1 MGLWPF
7 STLMRDT
14 AVRAEVESRDGTYD
28 IEGLL
33 QRLAT
38 PTYSGVSV
46 TQDTAPQLPA
56 VFKCWYTNSTFIGSL
71 PVDVFKKSGAARK
84 PYQDPLWLRPPN
96 VLQTLRE
103 FVAMTVV
110 SLDADG
116 NAYWLKISDLTGR
129 LAGLEVLNPQS
140 VEPDVVTVDGRNRLI
155 YRVSGENGHEKE
167 YASNA
172 IVHLKGLVPPG
183 SLKGISPI
191 EAARQSIGIG
201 KAAEQFGAQFFGN
214 GATLS
219 GVIESTGTI
228 NKETAELLKE
238 QFTKKHGGIT
248 NSHAIGVLSNATWKP
263 LSVNP
268 EEAQFLATRNYTNEE
283 VAQMYGFPAGFFS
296 TDGVKGYVTA
306 LSRMLR
312 LWYLT
317 GVNPRLVTIEDALT
331 SLLPRD
337 VYVKFNRYAIL
348 QMDPAEQT
356 AFFAAGQLGEYLS
369 IEEIRAWL
377 DMNPTPDGTVLHSV
391 QWQENAPP
399 DQPDNSPSD
408 EPASAGSSV
417 KEAGQ

>member
-1 MGLWPF
+1 MWPF
-7 STLMRDT
+7 STLVRDT
-14 AVRAEVESRDGTYD
+14 AARAEVESRDGYD
-28 IEGLL
+28 IDGLL
-33 QRLAT
+33 ARLAA

-46 TQDTAPQLPA
+46 TQDSAPQLPA
-56 VFKCWYTNSTFIGSL
+56 VFKCWYINSSFISSL
-71 PVDVFKKSGAARK
+71 PVDVFKKEGKTRRDYME
-84 PYQDPLWLRPPN
+84 PVWLRPPN
-96 VLQTLRE
+96 AIQTLRE
-103 FVAMTVV
+103 FVAMTTV
-110 SLDADG
+110 SLDSDG
-116 NAYWLKISDLTGR
+116 NAYWLKISDTAGR
-129 LAGLEVLNPQS
+129 LAGLEVLNPQLVQPEI
-140 VEPDVVTVDGRNRLI
+140 VELEGRNRLVFN
-155 YRVSGENGHEKE
+155 VSENGHAKQ

-172 IVHLKGLVPPG
+172 VIHLKGLVPPG

-191 EAARQSIGIG
+191 EAAKQSIGIG
-201 KAAEQFGAQFFGN
+201 KAAERFGANFFGS

-219 GVIESTGTI
+219 GVIESVGQLT
-228 NKETAELLKE
+228 KEQADSLKK
-238 QFTKKHGGIT
+238 QFTKKHGGIQ

-306 LSRMLR
+306 LSKLLR
-312 LWYLT
+312 LWYLL

-331 SLLPRD
+331 GLLPRG

-356 AFFAAGQLGEYLS
+356 AFFAAGQMGEYLS

-377 DMNPTPDGTVLHSV
+377 DLNPKPDGTVLHSV

-399 DQPDNSPSD
+399 DAADTDQSD
-408 EPASAGSSV
+408 EPAQSGFFD
-417 KEAGQ
+417 GGDQ